1 MVYIECFKGFARG
14 LYRTQ
19 QNKGQFDRGV
29 VLDIWNIE
37 KTYQRLTYNIL
48 RIQVDLIEFYI
59 EHMKGFVRGI
69 MLTLKM
75 EKANE
80 ILIESV
86 MLNI

>member
-1 MVYIECFKGFARG
+1 
-14 LYRTQ
+14 
-19 QNKGQFDRGV
+19 
-29 VLDIWNIE
+29 
-37 KTYQRLTYNIL
+37 
-48 RIQVDLIEFYI
+48 
-59 EHMKGFVRGI
+59 MKGFVRGI